1 MVSSRCA
8 NIKAGPEGK
17 ADRVDAQGKG
27 EGSLRKRAEML
38 SPRVSEAEQARY
50 GKESA
55 ALIHELRLHQIEL
68 QMQNDELRRTQEELL
83 ASQDQAARLFDR
95 APVGYLVLDQSG
107 MIHEVNETF
116 CRMAG
121 LEAAAL
127 KGKAFVE
134 YLAEADRGS
143 FLARYRAF
151 FKSPAGK
158 EMEGELVVDRRKRIS
173 VRMEAAS
180 IDSPPGS
187 AGGSGR
193 PRLLLAL
200 SDVTRRRQAENAE
213 RAARKAL
220 ESERAILHDIL
231 DATLAGYWDWNIPAG
246 EEYLSPGFKRMF
258 GYEPE
263 ELPNSPETWQKLIF
277 PEDLPKVLETFDRHV
292 GSLGEAPFYNEVRY
306 RHKDGSTVWV
316 ICAGRVIEWTDNGEP
331 RRMVGCHVDITG
343 RKEAEAA
350 LLRSTRLLESIID
363 AVAAPVFIKNR
374 DGVYLG
380 CNAAFTG
387 MLGLKR
393 KDIIGKTA
401 FEIAPVELARR
412 YHEADI
418 ALMESGRPQVYET
431 EVVHADGTRHQ
442 VMFHKSPFR
451 DEHGALAGIV
461 GAMIDITDRKQMETE
476 LRDSLGEKTALLKE
490 VHHRVKNN
498 LQIVDSLLSLQANRS
513 GNPHVLEVLQ
523 DSRNRVRSMALL
535 HEALYRSGNLGRIDF
550 SVYVDELCGRILHT
564 YGRAADGVR
573 LETRVAHL
581 GLTLDQAM
589 PCGLIINELVSN
601 ALKYGFPDGRN
612 GRILV
617 ELSSASEEMLVLRV
631 ANDGESLPDDL
642 DLESTPTLGLKL
654 VFDLAGQLDGHLT
667 IDRPSGA
674 GASFKVVFP
683 ARGGG
688 FGGDRP

>member
-1 MVSSRCA
+1 MSSSA
-8 NIKAGPEGK
+8 DINADSEGK
-17 ADRVDAQGKG
+17 ANRVDGQAKG
-27 EGSLRKRAEML
+27 DGSLRKRAEML
-38 SPRVSEAEQARY
+38 SCRVSEAEQARY
-50 GKESA
+50 GQECA
-55 ALIHELRLHQIEL
+55 ALIHELRVHQIQL

-83 ASQDQAARLFDR
+83 ASRDQAARLFDR
-95 APVGYLVLDQSG
+95 APVGYLVLDESG

-127 KGKAFVE
+127 KGRAFVE

-158 EMEGELVVDRRKRIS
+158 EMEGELLVDRRKRIS
-173 VRMEAAS
+173 VRMEASS
-180 IDSPPGS
+180 IDSPRGS

-231 DATLAGYWDWNIPAG
+231 DATLAGYWDWDIPAG
-246 EEYLSPGFKRMF
+246 EEYLSPGFKRML
-258 GYEPE
+258 GYEAE

-277 PEDLPKVLETFDRHV
+277 PEDLPKVMANFHHHV
-292 GSLGEAPFYNEVRY
+292 GSRGEIPYYNEVRY

-331 RRMVGCHVDITG
+331 GRMVGCHVDITR

-363 AVAAPVFIKNR
+363 AVAAPVFMKNR
-374 DGVYLG
+374 EGVYLG
-380 CNAAFTG
+380 CNAAFSG

-393 KDIIGKTA
+393 MDIIGKTA
-401 FEIAPVELARR
+401 FQIAPMELARR
-412 YHEADI
+412 YHEADV
-418 ALMESGRPQVYET
+418 ALMESGMPQVYET
-431 EVVHADGTRHQ
+431 EVLHADGTRHQ

-451 DEHGALAGIV
+451 DEDGAVAGIV
-461 GAMIDITDRKQMETE
+461 GAMIDITDRKLVETD
-476 LRDSLGEKTALLKE
+476 LRDSLHEKVALLKE

-513 GNPHVLEVLQ
+513 GNPQVLEVLH

-535 HEALYRSGNLGRIDF
+535 HEALYRSGNLARVDF
-550 SVYVDELCGRILHT
+550 SAYVDELCSRILHT
-564 YGRAADGVR
+564 FGLDAGRVR
-573 LETRVAHL
+573 LEARVAHF

-601 ALKYGFPDGRN
+601 ALKYGFPDGRS
-612 GRILV
+612 GRVLV
-617 ELSSASEEMLVLRV
+617 ELSPTSEEMLVLRV
-631 ANDGESLPDDL
+631 SNDGVSLPDGL
-642 DLESTPTLGLKL
+642 DPGRTPTLGLKL
-654 VFDLAGQLDGHLT
+654 VFDLARQLDGHLT
-667 IDRPSGA
+667 MESPHGA
-674 GASFKVVFP
+674 GAVFKVTFP
-683 ARGGG
+683 VPAGF
-688 FGGDRP
+688 FGGDSP

>member
-1 MVSSRCA
+1 L
-8 NIKAGPEGK
+8 NINAGTEGK

-27 EGSLRKRAEML
+27 EGSLRECAEML

-50 GKESA
+50 GQECA
-55 ALIHELRLHQIEL
+55 ALIHELRLHQMEL
-68 QMQNDELRRTQEELL
+68 QRQNDELRRTQEELL
-83 ASQDQAARLFDR
+83 ASRD
-95 APVGYLVLDQSG
+95 
-107 MIHEVNETF
+107 
-116 CRMAG
+116 
-121 LEAAAL
+121 
-127 KGKAFVE
+127 
-134 YLAEADRGS
+134 
-143 FLARYRAF
+143 
-151 FKSPAGK
+151 
-158 EMEGELVVDRRKRIS
+158 
-173 VRMEAAS
+173 
-180 IDSPPGS
+180 
-187 AGGSGR
+187 
-193 PRLLLAL
+193 
-200 SDVTRRRQAENAE
+200 
-213 RAARKAL
+213 RAARKAP

-231 DATLAGYWDWNIPAG
+231 DATLAGYWDWDIHAG

-263 ELPNSPETWQKLIF
+263 ELRSLPETWQKLIF
-277 PEDLPKVLETFDRHV
+277 PEDLPGVLEAFDRHV

-316 ICAGRVIEWTDNGEP
+316 ICAGRVVEWTDSGEP

-363 AVAAPVFIKNR
+363 AVSAPVFFKNR

-380 CNAAFTG
+380 CNAAFAG

-393 KDIIGKTA
+393 RDIIGKTA
-401 FEIAPVELARR
+401 LEIAPVELARR

-418 ALMESGRPQVYET
+418 ALMESGRHQLYET
-431 EVVHADGTRHQ
+431 EVLHADGTRHQ

-451 DEHGALAGIV
+451 DEYGALAGIV
-461 GAMIDITDRKQMETE
+461 GAMIDITDRKQMETD
-476 LRDSLGEKTALLKE
+476 LRDSLDEKVALLKE

-498 LQIVDSLLSLQANRS
+498 LQIVDSLLGLQANRS

-535 HEALYRSGNLGRIDF
+535 HEALYRSGNLARIDF
-550 SVYVDELCGRILHT
+550 SAYVDELCSRILHT
-564 YGRAADGVR
+564 FGRAADGVS

-601 ALKYGFPDGRN
+601 ALKYGFPHGRS
-612 GRILV
+612 GRVLV
-617 ELSSASEEMLVLRV
+617 ELSPSSEEMLVLRV
-631 ANDGESLPDDL
+631 ANDGVSLPEGL
-642 DLESTPTLGLKL
+642 DPESTPTLGLKL
-654 VFDLAGQLDGHLT
+654 VFDLAGQLGGHLT
-667 IDRPSGA
+667 IDRHRGA

-683 ARGGG
+683 ARAVVCEGE
-688 FGGDRP
+688 PP